1 MTERIESLMRE
12 VFVDVEWIHDSESF
26 RCDPELPVHKCG
38 DRLLADIERVSAIF
52 FEATITGNK
61 MF

>member
-1 MTERIESLMRE
+1 MRE